1 MKDILITGGAGFIG
15 TNLIHHL
22 LDNNI
27 VEARNI
33 FVIDNF
39 YTGELRNQVNGVNYI
54 KGDTWDI
61 ETLVHPYA
69 TFDTLFHFGEYSRI
83 STSFVDIDYVMKS
96 NLYGTSKVI
105 EYCKKKNIKLI
116 YSASS
121 SKFGDKENL
130 SPYAWTKSKAVELI
144 KNYNKWYGLSYEICY
159 FFNVYGKYQITT
171 GNYATVI
178 GIFENQILKRETLS
192 VVKPGVQSRCFTHVD
207 DVINGVVKAVKHNS
221 NHEWYFQNP
230 KAYSIIQV
238 ANMFNQDWKFV
249 DERKGERFCSPT
261 IENDTKE
268 LLGWEAKIELK
279 DYINTVK

>member
-1 MKDILITGGAGFIG
+1 M
-15 TNLIHHL
+15 
-22 LDNNI
+22 
-27 VEARNI
+27 
-33 FVIDNF
+33 
-39 YTGELRNQVNGVNYI
+39 
-54 KGDTWDI
+54 
-61 ETLVHPYA
+61 
-69 TFDTLFHFGEYSRI
+69 
-83 STSFVDIDYVMKS
+83 
-96 NLYGTSKVI
+96 
-105 EYCKKKNIKLI
+105 
-116 YSASS
+116 
-121 SKFGDKENL
+121 
-130 SPYAWTKSKAVELI
+130 
-144 KNYNKWYGLSYEICY
+144 
-159 FFNVYGKYQITT
+159 YGKYQITT

-268 LLGWEAKIELK
+268 LLDWEAKIELK